1 MEQASDEGDN
11 PTSANIGIVRS
22 ATNLQ
27 LVTLLAVMAAA
38 LLYGVFD
45 LATLGSI
52 VAVLSVAIWSGALI
66 LFIAVGSDADARRIR
81 DEERGSLESSLHDP
95 WLDD

>member
-1 MEQASDEGDN
+1 MEPANHEGDE
-11 PTSANIGIVRS
+11 PTDASTGIVRS
-22 ATNLQ
+22 AANLQ
-27 LVTLLAVMAAA
+27 LVTLLAVMSAA
-38 LLYGVFD
+38 LLYWVFD

-52 VAVLSVAIWSGALI
+52 VAVHSVVIWSGALI
-66 LFIAVGSDADARRIR
+66 LFIAVGSDADARRSR